1 MIRHLFFGVALM
13 TFPIFAVLWTVHCSR
28 HLMRLG
34 AVRGFWFSYFHST
47 DLLQFFCIRYKPIGL
62 KITGEFDISVY
73 SGKIIEC
80 NWDWEKQCWAFMRIR
95 TDKATPNDL
104 RTYSKVISL
113 PQFSLFQLVEKSRSS
128 HIYYQAGGFICLN
141 AW

>member
-1 MIRHLFFGVALM
+1 M

-34 AVRGFWFSYFHST
+34 AVQGFWFSYFHST
-47 DLLQFFCIRYKPIGL
+47 DLLQFFCIPYKPIGL

-104 RTYSKVISL
+104 RTFNKVKRSIKDNITEEVVLTEIKEIVSL
-113 PQFSLFQLVEKSRSS
+113 PMYADRINNDKKGHGRRR
-128 HIYYQAGGFICLN
+128 
-141 AW
+141 